1 MALNKKRSLYANDTD
16 GRALDA
22 LSKAAL
28 IDIVVE
34 YVRQDAQR
42 FNHGDGTTAV
52 SADDLAQHVRIQ
64 SILQERGDRLLQST
78 EQIAAKA
85 AKTAKQ
91 DALFCA
97 RNERLKAELDHIRAE
112 RKRAQRERMCA
123 GTSMSPLSVMADEVS
138 AKAEADKKAAAQ
150 RARNEAATKKLLAAH
165 HKRVQ
170 DAAIAAGADAAL
182 ADIHAKAFPFRAQR
196 DAEIAKRAAA
206 FNLHF
211 GNER

>member
-34 YVRQDAQR
+34 YVRRDV
-42 FNHGDGTTAV
+42 HGVTQQHDNTPVTI
-52 SADDLAQHVRIQ
+52 DELAQHVRIQ
-64 SILQERGDRLLQST
+64 SILQERGDRLLPT
-78 EQIAAKA
+78 GNQIAAKA
-85 AKTAKQ
+85 NKAADKQQASDNRAAFMKAKWA
-91 DALFCA
+91 D
-97 RNERLKAELDHIRAE
+97 RAE
-112 RKRAQRERMCA
+112 RVKAQRERLCV
-123 GTSMSPLSVMADEVS
+123 GTSMSPLSVMADQVS

-170 DAAIAAGADAAL
+170 DAAIASRANAAL
-182 ADIHAKAFPFRAQR
+182 ADICL
-196 DAEIAKRAAA
+196 ERAAA
-206 FNLHF
+206 REKMNAITSAVAYTL
-211 GNER
+211 GNKR

>member
-42 FNHGDGTTAV
+42 FNHGDGTTPV

-64 SILQERGDRLLQST
+64 GILKLRGDRLLQSA
-78 EQIAAKA
+78 EQIAAKE

-91 DALFCA
+91 DALLAAHHA
-97 RNERLKAELDHIRAE
+97 RLRAE
-112 RKRAQRERMCA
+112 WDRVREERERAQRERLCV
-123 GTSMSPLSVMADEVS
+123 GTSMTPLSVMADQVS

-170 DAAIAAGADAAL
+170 DAAITARANAAI
-182 ADIHAKAFPFRAQR
+182 ADIHARHGA
-196 DAEIAKRAAA
+196 
-206 FNLHF
+206 
-211 GNER
+211 

>member
-34 YVRQDAQR
+34 YVRRDV
-42 FNHGDGTTAV
+42 HGVTQQHDNTPVTI
-52 SADDLAQHVRIQ
+52 DELAQHVRIQ

-97 RNERLKAELDHIRAE
+97 RNERLKAELEHIRAE
-112 RKRAQRERMCA
+112 RAKAQRERICA
-123 GTSMSPLSVMADEVS
+123 QNGMHPLSVMVDELS

-182 ADIHAKAFPFRAQR
+182 ADIRA
-196 DAEIAKRAAA
+196 ERAAA
-206 FNLHF
+206 REKMNAITSAVAYTL
-211 GNER
+211 GNKR

>member
-64 SILQERGDRLLQST
+64 GILKLRGDRLLQST

-97 RNERLKAELDHIRAE
+97 RNERLKAELEHIRAE
-112 RKRAQRERMCA
+112 RAKAQRERICA
-123 GTSMSPLSVMADEVS
+123 QNGMNPLSVMADELS

-182 ADIHAKAFPFRAQR
+182 ADIRA
-196 DAEIAKRAAA
+196 ERAAA
-206 FNLHF
+206 REKMNAITSAVAYTL
-211 GNER
+211 GNKR

>member
-1 MALNKKRSLYANDTD
+1 MALNKKRSLYSNDTD

-28 IDIVVE
+28 IDIVVA
-34 YVRQDAQR
+34 YIRQ
-42 FNHGDGTTAV
+42 GDKTTPL
-52 SADDLAQHVRIQ
+52 SADELAQHASIQ
-64 SILQERGDRLLQST
+64 GILKLRGDKPLQT
-78 EQIAAKA
+78 AAQIAAKA

-91 DALFCA
+91 DALLAERNA
-97 RNERLKAELDHIRAE
+97 RLRAEWDAIRDE

-123 GTSMSPLSVMADEVS
+123 GTSMSPLSVMADELS

-170 DAAIAAGADAAL
+170 DAAVAAGADAAL

-196 DAEIAKRAAA
+196 DARKGADAALMEALNSLGNKR
-206 FNLHF
+206 
-211 GNER
+211 

>member
-34 YVRQDAQR
+34 YVRRDV
-42 FNHGDGTTAV
+42 HGVTQQHDNTPVTI
-52 SADDLAQHVRIQ
+52 DELAQHVRIQ

-97 RNERLKAELDHIRAE
+97 RNARLKAELDHIRAE
-112 RKRAQRERMCA
+112 RAKAQRERICA
-123 GTSMSPLSVMADEVS
+123 QNGMNPLSVMADEVS

-170 DAAIAAGADAAL
+170 DAAIAAPADVLVLSGKMVTVDMDKPQSVTEFVKWASNNP
-182 ADIHAKAFPFRAQR
+182 KFR
-196 DAEIAKRAAA
+196 I
-206 FNLHF
+206 
-211 GNER
+211 

>member
-16 GRALDA
+16 GLALDA

-28 IDIVVE
+28 IDIVVD
-34 YVRQDAQR
+34 YVRRDV
-42 FNHGDGTTAV
+42 HGVTQQHYNTPVTIDE
-52 SADDLAQHVRIQ
+52 LAQHVRIQ
-64 SILQERGDRLLQST
+64 SILQGRGDRLLQST

-91 DALFCA
+91 DELFCA
-97 RNERLKAELDHIRAE
+97 RNARLKAELDHIREE

-138 AKAEADKKAAAQ
+138 AKAEADKKIAAQ

-170 DAAIAAGADAAL
+170 DAAIAAGANAAL
-182 ADIHAKAFPFRAQR
+182 ADICL
-196 DAEIAKRAAA
+196 ERAAA
-206 FNLHF
+206 REKMKAITSAVAYTL
-211 GNER
+211 GNKR

>member
-1 MALNKKRSLYANDTD
+1 MALNKKRSLYSNDTD

-28 IDIVVE
+28 IDIVVA
-34 YVRQDAQR
+34 YIRQ
-42 FNHGDGTTAV
+42 GDKTTPL
-52 SADDLAQHVRIQ
+52 SADELAQHASIQ
-64 SILQERGDRLLQST
+64 GILKLRGDKPLQSS

-91 DALFCA
+91 DALLAERNA
-97 RNERLKAELDHIRAE
+97 RLRAEWDAIRDE

-123 GTSMSPLSVMADEVS
+123 GTSMSPLSVMADELS

-170 DAAIAAGADAAL
+170 DAAVAAGADAAL

-196 DAEIAKRAAA
+196 DARKGADAALMEALNSLGNKR
-206 FNLHF
+206 
-211 GNER
+211 